1 MMDIRDLLKTA
12 VEKNASDLHIT
23 VDSAPIV
30 RVDGK
35 LIPLNFPKL
44 DKEYCKRLVYSILD
58 DKQKAVF
65 ERDLELDLSLD
76 VPGLNRFRVNVH
88 MQRGSVEAAF
98 RLVSL
103 NIRTIT
109 ELGLPPVV
117 ADLCR
122 KNNGLVLVTGP
133 TGVGKTTTLAA
144 MLDLINTER
153 QAIIIV
159 VEDPIEYVHTNKRS
173 VIKQRE
179 VYADT
184 RSFAS
189 ALIHAL
195 RQDPNV
201 IIVGEMRDM
210 ETISTVL
217 TAAET
222 GHLVLA
228 TLHTPDASQT
238 IDRIID
244 VFPPYQQEQIKIQ
257 LSTTL
262 QGVISQQL
270 LPRKDRPGRII
281 ATEIMIATNAVRN
294 LIREHETEQL
304 LTHIQTGGQY
314 GMHTMDKSLKTL
326 YQKGIIAEDVFK
338 TYIKNPDEVRNL

>member
-1 MMDIRDLLKTA
+1 MDIKELLKAA

-23 VDSAPIV
+23 ADSAPII
-30 RVDGK
+30 RIDGR
-35 LIPLNFPKL
+35 LMPLNFPKL
-44 DKEYCKRLVYSILD
+44 DKECCKRLVYSILD

-88 MQRGSVEAAF
+88 VQRGNVEAAF

-103 NIRTIT
+103 KIRTIAD
-109 ELGLPPVV
+109 LGLPPVV

-122 KNNGLVLVTGP
+122 KTQGLVLVTGP

-144 MLDLINTER
+144 MVDLINTER

-159 VEDPIEYVHTNKRS
+159 IEDPIEYVHTNKRS
-173 VIKQRE
+173 IIKQRE

-184 RSFAS
+184 RSFAN

-201 IIVGEMRDM
+201 IIVGEMRDI

-238 IDRIID
+238 VDRIID
-244 VFPPYQQEQIKIQ
+244 VFPPYQQEQVKIQ

-270 LPRKDRPGRII
+270 LPRKDRPGRVL
-281 ATEIMIATNAVRN
+281 ATEAMIATNAVRN
-294 LIREHETEQL
+294 LIREHETSQL
-304 LTHIQTGGQY
+304 LTHIQTGGQL

-326 YQKGIIAEDVFK
+326 YQKGIIAEEIFK
-338 TYIKNPDEVRNL
+338 TFMKNPDEVRNL